1 MGRTT
6 LKWEELIPIAEK
18 IRIESKGRL
27 PWNYVSPL
35 EKNLKIK
42 ILKGEEIDRFI
53 AEVEK

>member
-6 LKWEELIPIAEK
+6 LKWEELIPIAQK

-42 ILKGEEIDRFI
+42 ILEGKEIDRVL
-53 AEVEK
+53 AEVEE